1 MPLGTI
7 TVLDGNSVP
16 ITVQVLGTTSPFT
29 WGHVLI
35 DGVGGSNI
43 AQVTS
48 GNALKVDGSA
58 IIQPVSFPGGITVSG
73 AVSITQ
79 GGNTANVTGAGALK
93 VDTTGITTVV
103 SGAVTANIGTAGP
116 LALETGGNLAAI
128 AATYVTSGT
137 ALGTIK
143 GQWTGG
149 VVSVAAPTY
158 AAGQISPVSLNTAG
172 GLRVD
177 GSGVTQPVS
186 GSVAVAQGGQT
197 AVVKAA
203 STAPVAA
210 DPALVVALSPNS
222 ALSLG
227 SVSIA
232 QGGNTAAVKAASTVP
247 AATDPALVVSIS
259 PNSQNANGPN
269 TMANSSPVTIA
280 SDQSN
285 LPAIAGGSQYKAIAA
300 STSGSQ
306 LGATG
311 AVGDYLEG
319 ISCVVATAA
328 TSQVQIQD
336 GAGALIVVLPNN
348 VGPGIGTYYVAL
360 GIKATGA
367 GWKVTTAAGVSAIAT
382 GKFT

>member
-1 MPLGTI
+1 
-7 TVLDGNSVP
+7 
-16 ITVQVLGTTSPFT
+16 
-29 WGHVLI
+29 
-35 DGVGGSNI
+35 
-43 AQVTS
+43 VT
-48 GNALKVDGSA
+48 A
-58 IIQPVSFPGGITVSG
+58 T
-73 AVSITQ
+73 
-79 GGNTANVTGAGALK
+79 GALK

-177 GSGVTQPVS
+177 GSGATQPVS
-186 GSVAVAQGGQT
+186 GSVAVAQGGNT

-203 STAPVAA
+203 LTAPVAA

-232 QGGNTAAVKAASTVP
+232 QGGNTAAVKAGSTVP
-247 AATDPALVVSIS
+247 AVGDPALVVSIS

-280 SDQSN
+280 SDQTVIPVTTGLSASATGATSSRVVSATTVNNTN
-285 LPAIAGGSQYKAIAA
+285 LKGSAGRIYNIDVFNVAAYDVFMKFYNKATAPAAGTDTPVWTVPLKSGTGFARSFPAGKSFATGIGYAITKLQADSDTTVIAA
-300 STSGSQ
+300 SDV
-306 LGATG
+306 TG
-311 AVGDYLEG
+311 AIDW
-319 ISCVVATAA
+319 I
-328 TSQVQIQD
+328 
-336 GAGALIVVLPNN
+336 
-348 VGPGIGTYYVAL
+348 
-360 GIKATGA
+360 
-367 GWKVTTAAGVSAIAT
+367 
-382 GKFT
+382 